1 MEIWLLV
8 TEPEA
13 TGKTVMLIQQL
24 SGVSRPMYKKKLA
37 MWPMFTER
45 CILMAAIVTD
55 VASEMNT
62 NLSSR

>member
-24 SGVSRPMYKKKLA
+24 SGVSMYKKNWQCGPCL
-37 MWPMFTER
+37 PS
-45 CILMAAIVTD
+45 
-55 VASEMNT
+55 VAS
-62 NLSSR
+62 

>member
-8 TEPEA
+8 TEREA

-24 SGVSRPMYKKKLA
+24 SGVSMYEKMA

-45 CILMAAIVTD
+45 CILMAAIITV

-62 NLSSR
+62 ILPLS